1 MYSYCHAM
9 PSGAGIAG
17 IFHPVGSFF
26 TLSSL
31 AGFSCAVFFL
41 GAELSRF
48 AGAPLSELAADLLA
62 APSCRLGSRVAATEA
77 WDCGPLSKIN

>member
-1 MYSYCHAM
+1 M

-17 IFHPVGSFF
+17 IFHPVGSS

-31 AGFSCAVFFL
+31 AGFSCADFFL

-77 WDCGPLSKIN
+77 RDGGPLSKIN